1 MKILI
6 SILLAISLYGAE
18 ESILQMVKEKNGII
32 LTKEEMYFN
41 EMKQNLI
48 NSFQYYDQNYLLNK
62 KDIEYIK
69 TEKMIKEMK
78 NINEL
83 FSKELTERKFQI
95 KTIKG
100 ELTEYTLG
108 DIIFQNSLKN
118 KEYLEIAL
126 KNKLLRTD
134 INESYIT
141 KENQK
146 IVLNYMVLN
155 KIIPGKRNTFLN
167 LELVLKN
174 ELQNNAISLYQDY
187 EIDQKNYLYF
197 TINQKDIMN
206 SNGIKEIFISK
217 LKKDIENKREI
228 EEEYVLLN
236 PKEIGKLK
244 SYHKPYYS
252 IIKFKIKTTLV
263 SYLLTASNSTFF
275 FKKQNEFFN
284 NVELTEALIK
294 DRFKELYGMN
304 DLNVYNIE
312 ELIAIYGNGSLI
324 KITNKNEF
332 LKKFNEQI

>member
-69 TEKMIKEMK
+69 TEKMIKEIK

-155 KIIPGKRNTFLN
+155 KINPGKRNTFLN

-312 ELIAIYGNGSLI
+312 ELIAIYRNGSLI